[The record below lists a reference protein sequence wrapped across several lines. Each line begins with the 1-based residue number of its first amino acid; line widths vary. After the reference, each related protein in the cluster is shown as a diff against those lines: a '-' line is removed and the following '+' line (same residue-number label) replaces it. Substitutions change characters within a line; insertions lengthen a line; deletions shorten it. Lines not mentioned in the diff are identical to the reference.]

1 MHARAPAVLP
11 HAFTR
16 SCSCAMGTSTGP
28 KPAVAHAIM
37 PVMSVGDPSKKIAA
51 KMEVQVCRE
60 DGVLEAPGPY
70 LEPRCTKYSAI

>member
-1 MHARAPAVLP
+1 MHVCAPAVLP
-11 HAFTR
+11 YAFTCW
-16 SCSCAMGTSTGP
+16 CSCAMGTSTGS
-28 KPAVAHAIM
+28 KPAVAYAIM

-70 LEPRCTKYSAI
+70 W